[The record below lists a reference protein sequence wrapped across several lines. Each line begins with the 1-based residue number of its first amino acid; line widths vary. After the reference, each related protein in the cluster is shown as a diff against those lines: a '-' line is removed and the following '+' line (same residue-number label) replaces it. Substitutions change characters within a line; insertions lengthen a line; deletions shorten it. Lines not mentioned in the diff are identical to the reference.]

1 MAMSLN
7 DAGQMARETDLG
19 SRLGQGQG
27 QRAEQA
33 FRNMNT
39 QYGAPISPQEEQNV
53 MASGSQRDI
62 QALIRKKAAERVL
75 GPVAPR

>member
-1 MAMSLN
+1 
-7 DAGQMARETDLG
+7 
-19 SRLGQGQG
+19 
-27 QRAEQA
+27 
-33 FRNMNT
+33 MNT

-53 MASGSQRDI
+53 MANGSQRDI